1 MASRTEL
8 RQALG
13 SLFDVVD
20 EHLQGE
26 KLPVAKGLRA
36 LNTAKDDPAYDGP
49 LADVLFP
56 YQKAGVTA
64 IRASR
69 RKMLGHG
76 RGLGKTIQ
84 AIAAIEAEGTIPAV
98 IVVPPSLTINWVNE
112 FAMWT
117 PDVYVIGDSIVAYWA
132 DALIDTNP
140 EAIVLDESQ
149 RFKNY
154 KANRT
159 QAVKRIGRFVSSQGL
174 RIALSGT
181 PVKNDRPDE
190 LVPQME
196 TLNVLDDVFGSR
208 DNYYDNFYPK
218 SDQWERVPA
227 NLDVLHEKLI
237 DSFYARLTFA
247 DVRDQLGDKAPKG
260 VLRQPVPVEM
270 KGKFAAEYRQA
281 RDDLRT
287 FLTEKNGAERADR
300 AMRAEAL
307 VMLNTLRRLSGLAK
321 VEGII
326 EYVQDLLD
334 NGDQVIISAVHR
346 DVTKAYAAAFNAPT
360 IIGGMKAE
368 QVEAGKEAFQSGEA
382 KVLVLNIEAG
392 GTGHTLTAG
401 SHVVNAEFG
410 WTPGDMD
417 QVEGRADRIGQEEL
431 VISHWMFG
439 TNGAE
444 TIDERLV
451 SILNTKSQVT
461 GAILDGEGT
470 NMIDTS
476 TLDSLLDWAANA

>member
-1 MASRTEL
+1 MATRTEL
-8 RQALG
+8 RTALG

-26 KLPVAKGLRA
+26 KLEVAKGLRA
-36 LNTAKDDPAYDGP
+36 LNTAHDNPTYDGP
-49 LADVLFP
+49 
-56 YQKAGVTA
+56 
-64 IRASR
+64 
-69 RKMLGHG
+69 LGHG

-98 IVVPPSLTINWVNE
+98 IVVPPSLALNWVKE
-112 FAMWT
+112 FAKWT
-117 PDVYVIGDSIVAYWA
+117 PHVNVHRITGRKVYDLPEADVYVIGDSIVAYWA

-154 KANRT
+154 KAART
-159 QAVKRIGRFVSSQGL
+159 QAVKRIARFVSSEGL

-181 PVKNDRPDE
+181 PVKNDAPDE

-196 TLNVLDDVFGSR
+196 ALNVLDGVFGSR
-208 DNYYDNFYPK
+208 DNFYDNHFPK
-218 SDQWERVPA
+218 SNQWERVPA
-227 NLDVLHEKLI
+227 NLDVLHERIL
-237 DSFYARLTFA
+237 DSFYARLTF
-247 DVRDQLGDKAPKG
+247 DQVRDQLGDKAPKG

-270 KGKFAAEYRQA
+270 KGKAATEYRQA

-287 FLTEKNGAERADR
+287 FLTEKNGRARADK

-326 EYVQDLLD
+326 EYVKDLVD

-368 QVEAGKEAFQSGEA
+368 QVEAGKEAFQAGEA

-392 GTGHTLTAG
+392 GTGHTLTAAA
-401 SHVVNAEFG
+401 HVVNAEFG

-417 QVEGRADRIGQEEL
+417 QVEGRADRIGQDEL

-451 SILNTKSQVT
+451 DILNTKSQVT

-470 NMIDTS
+470 NMIDVS
-476 TLDSLLDWAANA
+476 TLDSLLDWAENG